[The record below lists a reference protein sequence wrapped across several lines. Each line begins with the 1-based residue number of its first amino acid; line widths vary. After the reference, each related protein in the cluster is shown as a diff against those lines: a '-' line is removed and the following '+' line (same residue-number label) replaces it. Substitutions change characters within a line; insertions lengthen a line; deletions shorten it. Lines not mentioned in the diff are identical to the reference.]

1 MQFTREP
8 ATSVSI
14 RRVDSGRIT
23 IGDQTYEHT
32 IAIAGGELLAD
43 WRDTTFERLSAQS
56 LAPLLTY
63 QPDVVIVG
71 YGWAPRKASREL
83 VFGLARLGLG
93 LECMDTPAACRTLNI
108 LVAEGRNPAAVLYL
122 E

>member
-14 RRVDSGRIT
+14 RRVDSGGIT
-23 IGDQTYEHT
+23 IGDQTLAHT

-43 WRDTTFERLSAQS
+43 WRVTAFES
-56 LAPLLTY
+56 LDVEALQPLLHH
-63 QPDVVIVG
+63 QPDVVVVG
-71 YGWAPRKASREL
+71 YGWEPRQAPREL

-108 LVAEGRNPAAVLYL
+108 LVAEGRNPAAILYVD
-122 E
+122 